1 MMSASVQ
8 DDSLR
13 GCRLMRHGV
22 SVFPTS
28 SNPFPISN
36 ATNILLQLFPSF
48 SFTSSN
54 LLRLMIPFYRFLVRR
69 SYRLYE
75 KGGLSHSNFYWRK
88 VTTRLLDYFGIKI
101 YGVSIGI
108 SCSSFFVYLHDSSWR
123 DLRCDDGNIGCTRSR
138 ARLRPLPW
146 Q

>member
-1 MMSASVQ
+1 
-8 DDSLR
+8 
-13 GCRLMRHGV
+13 MRHGV

-36 ATNILLQLFPSF
+36 ATNILLQIFPSF

-54 LLRLMIPFYRFLVRR
+54 LLRLMIPFNIFLVRR

-101 YGVSIGI
+101 NGVSIGMC
-108 SCSSFFVYLHDSSWR
+108 CSSFSCNY
-123 DLRCDDGNIGCTRSR
+123 ITR
-138 ARLRPLPW
+138 AGEI
-146 Q
+146 

>member
-1 MMSASVQ
+1 
-8 DDSLR
+8 
-13 GCRLMRHGV
+13 MRHGV

-54 LLRLMIPFYRFLVRR
+54 LLRLMIPFNIFLVRR

-88 VTTRLLDYFGIKI
+88 VTMRLLDYLELILWSVYWDKLLE
-101 YGVSIGI
+101 
-108 SCSSFFVYLHDSSWR
+108 FFVYLHDSSWR

>member
-1 MMSASVQ
+1 
-8 DDSLR
+8 
-13 GCRLMRHGV
+13 MRHGV

-54 LLRLMIPFYRFLVRR
+54 LLRLMIPFNRFLVRR

-88 VTTRLLDYFGIKI
+88 VTTRLLDYLELILWSVYWDKLLE
-101 YGVSIGI
+101 
-108 SCSSFFVYLHDSSWR
+108 FFVYLHDSSWR

>member
-1 MMSASVQ
+1 
-8 DDSLR
+8 
-13 GCRLMRHGV
+13 MRHGV

-28 SNPFPISN
+28 PNPFPISN
-36 ATNILLQLFPSF
+36 ATNMLLQFFHSF
-48 SFTSSN
+48 SYTSSN
-54 LLRLMIPFYRFLVRR
+54 LLRMMIPFYRFLVRR

-88 VTTRLLDYFGIKI
+88 VTMRLLDYLELILWSVYWDKLLE
-101 YGVSIGI
+101 
-108 SCSSFFVYLHDSSWR
+108 FFVYLHDSSWR